1 MVTLTIDQKH
11 IQVAEG
17 TTILEAAEQNGI
29 PIPRLCYLKK
39 SMKSVHAVSVV

>member
-29 PIPRLCYLKK
+29 PIPRL
-39 SMKSVHAVSVV
+39 